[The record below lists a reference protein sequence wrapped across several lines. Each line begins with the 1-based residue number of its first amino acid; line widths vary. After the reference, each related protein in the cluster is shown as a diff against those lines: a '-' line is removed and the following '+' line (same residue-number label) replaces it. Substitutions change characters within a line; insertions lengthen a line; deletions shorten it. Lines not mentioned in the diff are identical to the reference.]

1 MPSDDYEKVIELL
14 RLLVFRSRAG
24 QVKWETYPDE
34 EMVRTDVGSRT
45 VRIGKETGSFRG
57 DDGSRFE
64 NQPCF
69 VVWVM
74 DEYGRSLDEV
84 AIEALGLQPR
94 VVLGSA
100 SNIKITYPGDLDLA
114 AAVLFAQDER
124 QETC

>member
-1 MPSDDYEKVIELL
+1 MPSHDYDKVIELL
-14 RLLVFRSRAG
+14 RLLLSRSRAG

-34 EMVRTDVGSRT
+34 EMVRTDVGPRT

-74 DEYGRSLDEV
+74 DEYGRSLDEFM
-84 AIEALGLQPR
+84 ILPIQ
-94 VVLGSA
+94 
-100 SNIKITYPGDLDLA
+100 PGDFEMVDELFRIARSSARQTSEVLDEMIA
-114 AAVLFAQDER
+114 ALR
-124 QETC
+124 K